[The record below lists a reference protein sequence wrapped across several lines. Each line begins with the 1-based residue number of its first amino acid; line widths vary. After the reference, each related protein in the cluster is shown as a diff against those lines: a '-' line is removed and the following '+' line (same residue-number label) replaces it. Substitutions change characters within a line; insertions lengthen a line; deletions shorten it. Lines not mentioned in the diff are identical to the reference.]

1 MIVLCAVVI
10 VRVCVS
16 LYTDCCWNKFWMF
29 VLFLVHTV
37 DTHLLRLCISVFVV
51 LLRHTLQLLFVLFAA
66 PRLHVQSC

>member
-37 DTHLLRLCISVFVV
+37 DTHLLRLRVSVFVV
-51 LLRHTLQLLFVLFAA
+51 LLRHTLQLLFVLFA